1 MRMPTANVHRHPRG
15 TAAAPAAPRPAST
28 ASTAGAAKTAGLAR
42 SAGFTLIE
50 ILVVVIILGIAAA
63 IIVPHIGSR
72 SDLKATSAARLL
84 MADLIYAQNRSISQ
98 QKPHFVQFD
107 AAMETY
113 RVLDQIDPTVNIITH
128 PVEQSPFAVA
138 LGAGGPSAIKDVVI
152 DSVTFDGQS
161 VVMFDEMG
169 TPHAYNPATKVS
181 TAMTSGTITLRCKEI
196 LLSVIIEPFTGE
208 LRLGATTVI
217 P

>member
-1 MRMPTANVHRHPRG
+1 MRMPMASFHRH
-15 TAAAPAAPRPAST
+15 
-28 ASTAGAAKTAGLAR
+28 AR
-42 SAGFTLIE
+42 EDGRCARRSGFTLIE

-72 SDLKATSAARLL
+72 SDLKATSAARLI

-107 AAMETY
+107 AANETY
-113 RVLDQIDPTVNIITH
+113 RVMDEVNPTVKIITH

-138 LGAGGPSAIKDVVI
+138 IGPGGPAPLRDVMI
-152 DSVTFDGQS
+152 DSVSFDGQS
-161 VVMFDEMG
+161 ILSFDEMG
-169 TPHAYNPATKVS
+169 TPYAYNAGTNVS
-181 TAMTSGTITLRCKEI
+181 TALTSGMITIRCKEM
-196 LLSVIIEPFTGE
+196 LLNIIIEPFTGE
-208 LRLGATTVI
+208 LRLGPVTPI